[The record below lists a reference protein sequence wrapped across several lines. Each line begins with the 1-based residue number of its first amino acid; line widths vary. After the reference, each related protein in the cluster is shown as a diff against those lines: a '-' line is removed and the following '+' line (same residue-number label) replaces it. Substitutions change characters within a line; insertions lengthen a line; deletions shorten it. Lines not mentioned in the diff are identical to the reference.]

1 MPTLFLI
8 VLAASAVQGSTG
20 FGFGLITMAL
30 LPLVVPL
37 EIASV
42 VVTCD
47 VVMISLGMTWK
58 LRREVSL
65 RLAMAPLLASIVFT
79 PFGVYILTVAD
90 EVILRVALGA
100 LIVLLSLFLLLNGSE
115 RFKIASTPRNGM
127 IAGATSGVMNGMF
140 NIGGPPLV
148 VYFMRTARDK
158 LSYKAALDFVFL
170 TGALIRLFAVVLYGS
185 VRPDTL
191 PFVMI
196 SLIAGGLGTLV
207 GFNFFARIDRAMLSR
222 AIYALLITAGISLII
237 AR

>member
-1 MPTLFLI
+1 MLALFLI
-8 VLAASAVQGSTG
+8 VLAASATQGSTG

-37 EIASV
+37 EVASV

-47 VVMISLGMTWK
+47 VVMISLGMTWR
-58 LRREVSL
+58 LRHEVSL
-65 RLAMAPLLASIVFT
+65 RLVMAPLSASIVLT
-79 PFGVYILTVAD
+79 PLGVYVLTVAN
-90 EVILRVALGA
+90 EAILRIALGS

-115 RFKIASTPRNGM
+115 RFQIASTPRNGM

-158 LSYKAALDFVFL
+158 LAYKAALDFVFL
-170 TGALIRLFAVVLYGS
+170 TGAIIRLFAVVLYGAVQS
-185 VRPDTL
+185 NAL
-191 PFVMI
+191 PFVMV

-207 GFNFFARIDRAMLSR
+207 GFGFFARIDRTMLSR
-222 AIYALLITAGISLII
+222 AIHALLIAAGISLII
-237 AR
+237 TR